1 MKAESEMSVRN
12 ALQVLVAEDN
22 PINQRV
28 AIAALVH
35 LGHRGVIVGDGEKA
49 IRCLAQRDF
58 DLILM
63 DVSMPHMDGM
73 QALAAIRNDER
84 TSGKHTPVVM
94 ATAHDLPGDR
104 ERFIAAGADGYVAKP
119 IDIEQLQAEMARVL
133 RIR

>member
-1 MKAESEMSVRN
+1 MPTLNKN

-22 PINQRV
+22 PINQRI

-49 IRCLAQRDF
+49 IRCLAQRSF
-58 DLILM
+58 DVVLM

-73 QALAAIRNDER
+73 QALAVIREEER
-84 TSGKHTPVVM
+84 STGKRIPVVI

-119 IDIEQLQAEMARVL
+119 IDFERLQSEFSRVL
-133 RIR
+133 KSS